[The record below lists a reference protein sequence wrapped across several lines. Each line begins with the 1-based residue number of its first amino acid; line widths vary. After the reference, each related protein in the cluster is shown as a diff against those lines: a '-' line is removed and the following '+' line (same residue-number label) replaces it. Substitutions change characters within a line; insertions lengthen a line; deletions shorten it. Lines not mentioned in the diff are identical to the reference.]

1 MPMAR
6 VIFTHLYVI
15 IVATLVV
22 MTGNI
27 LADQYGPSIKKTMSD
42 IVYSV
47 DHSVNNVEETVT
59 DWNKKILN

>member
-1 MPMAR
+1 MAR

-15 IVATLVV
+15 VVATLVV

-27 LADQYGPSIKKTMSD
+27 LADQYGPTITKSLSD
-42 IVYSV
+42 MLSSV

-59 DWNKKILN
+59 DWNKKILD